1 MRPTTS
7 RVGRWHLTA
16 TCMLLLLAG
25 SKAVPLIADG
35 NPSIKRVVRVP
46 MNDALTP
53 GNLTRLEGKSA
64 TARDVLARLE
74 LVPDAIFIVV
84 AHPRLV
90 HDERLFGRGRFWVVQ
105 GRLFG
110 ILEYQAEPA
119 GSRRALR
126 TLAHELAHALEVGM
140 LPRSGG
146 TRVLRSLLEL
156 RDRDGDVDRA
166 PGIETDFA
174 RAVAYRVHLELLGR
188 LPNST
193 ELLAQAERSH
203 VVIPPR
209 PHDVTDAKRR

>member
-1 MRPTTS
+1 
-7 RVGRWHLTA
+7 
-16 TCMLLLLAG
+16 
-25 SKAVPLIADG
+25 
-35 NPSIKRVVRVP
+35 
-46 MNDALTP
+46 
-53 GNLTRLEGKSA
+53 
-64 TARDVLARLE
+64 VLARLE

-90 HDERLFGRGRFWVVQ
+90 HDERLLGRGRFWVVQ

-126 TLAHELAHALEVGM
+126 TLARELAHALEVGM
-140 LPRSGG
+140 LPRRGG

-193 ELLAQAERSH
+193 VLRRRASRSSPIGQTVASTTTACPHAEPGGS
-203 VVIPPR
+203 
-209 PHDVTDAKRR
+209 